1 MRRNKQKKVH
11 TTPGGGR
18 YWHYVHRLSHMDQP
32 DGYAGLTPVED
43 DDMSK
48 KKAPPMPGKG
58 GKSKKGC

>member
-1 MRRNKQKKVH
+1 MH